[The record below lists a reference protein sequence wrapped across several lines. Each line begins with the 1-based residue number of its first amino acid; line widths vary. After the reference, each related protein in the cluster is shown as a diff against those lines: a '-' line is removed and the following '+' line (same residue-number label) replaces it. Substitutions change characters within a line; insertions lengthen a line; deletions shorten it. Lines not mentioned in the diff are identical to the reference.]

1 MHTLDGQMAYVK
13 AYAGQGARAFVD
25 PAAEENEAQLEKEFP
40 GITFYNYKSE
50 RKNMK

>member
-25 PAAEENEAQLEKEFP
+25 PAAEENEAQLEKRIS
-40 GITFYNYKSE
+40 GNYFLQL
-50 RKNMK
+50 